1 MGAPPPPHAPRRA
14 ARAVTRA
21 ARTLRPHPCGR
32 RPSARAAQTP
42 ELERHSTYKEADLQA
57 CVRDIHELHKNASAN
72 SLQAVRKK
80 YAQEKH
86 GGVSSIAPANLR
98 W

>member
-1 MGAPPPPHAPRRA
+1 LPRREPSPPPGVAGASQLTPRPRRTPQGQELAEHTSYTEA
-14 ARAVTRA
+14 A
-21 ARTLRPHPCGR
+21 LLP
-32 RPSARAAQTP
+32 
-42 ELERHSTYKEADLQA
+42 
-57 CVRDIHELHKNASAN
+57 CVRDIHELHKNATAN

-86 GGVSSIAPANLR
+86 GAVSGIAPANLR